1 MNRNLLAKP
10 FAHRSHRRSDK
21 GVQAREVKWQCCSDE
36 ATGERGS
43 PVVQDALSL
52 VDVLT
57 PPDNQWLKKLSWSKA
72 NLPAGIRVVRFSD
85 AGDDESDPPDL
96 VAVAITLGAPPGMQ
110 SRSRKAAGRA
120 IR

>member
-1 MNRNLLAKP
+1 M
-10 FAHRSHRRSDK
+10 
-21 GVQAREVKWQCCSDE
+21 
-36 ATGERGS
+36 
-43 PVVQDALSL
+43 QDALSL

-96 VAVAITLGAPPGMQ
+96 GAVSITPVASPGMQ
-110 SRSRKAAGRA
+110 SRSRTAAGRA
-120 IR
+120 MR

>member
-1 MNRNLLAKP
+1 M
-10 FAHRSHRRSDK
+10 
-21 GVQAREVKWQCCSDE
+21 
-36 ATGERGS
+36 
-43 PVVQDALSL
+43 QDALSL

-96 VAVAITLGAPPGMQ
+96 VAVAITLGGPRKCNQEVEKRQDVPYDELISEAHRD
-110 SRSRKAAGRA
+110 SNCRRIRSRHIAASC
-120 IR
+120 